1 MICER
6 SYLNQTD
13 LYDMFDQVSLEMS
26 TNMSEPHADLDV
38 TVRADPDSVVNILAV
53 DQSVLLLKTGNDVTP
68 DEVSIL

>member
-1 MICER
+1 
-6 SYLNQTD
+6 
-13 LYDMFDQVSLEMS
+13 MS

-68 DEVSIL
+68 EEVPYS